1 MRTTID
7 IPTDL
12 MKKAKIK
19 AAQEGIT
26 LKELFIKSL
35 KTELEGEDKTTST
48 IDILKSLRS
57 MGSAENLNPEDSGFE
72 GEIDPEKDFFFHV
85 NEPKSGSVKSSNDPA

>member
-7 IPTDL
+7 IPNDL

-19 AAQEGIT
+19 AAEEGIT

-35 KTELEGEDKTTST
+35 KSEVEVNAQKHAEK
-48 IDILKSLRS
+48 LKKLRS
-57 MGSAENLNPEDSGFE
+57 LGNADKLNPEDSGF
-72 GEIDPEKDFFFHV
+72 DPDFEPESEFFFYV
-85 NEPKSGSVKSSNDPA
+85 NEPTKKGNKKE